1 MWKKLS
7 GCGIIMPMIRKI
19 EISHKTVVFA
29 VLFLLGLW
37 VLYYLRNIILQLFVA
52 FLLMTMLEP
61 IVGFLRKIKLPRV
74 LAILITYILVLG
86 IFGGT
91 IALIAP
97 ALAQQ
102 TTNFVNAFPG
112 YLSNINIGNSEGNLS
127 AEFVKQLGGISGKL
141 LNFTVSVFSNIFSV
155 VTVLVF
161 TFYLLLTHDSFQN
174 QIKLWFGENKGQ
186 KLGNLLDK
194 IEKRLGKWAGG
205 QLFLMLIVGV
215 GVYLG
220 LLLLKIPYALPLAI
234 LAGLL
239 EIVPTLGPILATI
252 PAVLI
257 GLGISPLTGLGAAAI
272 AFLVNQL
279 ENYILIPKIM
289 QKSAGISPLLIL
301 ISIAVGAKLA
311 GVVGVIIA
319 VPTVITLQVLL
330 REYLGK
336 EE

>member
-1 MWKKLS
+1 M
-7 GCGIIMPMIRKI
+7 RKI
-19 EISHKTVVFA
+19 EISHKTVVFT

-52 FLLMTMLEP
+52 FLLMTILEP
-61 IVGFLRKIKLPRV
+61 VVRFFGKIKIPRV
-74 LAILITYILVLG
+74 LAIIITYILVLG
-86 IFGGT
+86 AFGGA

-102 TTNFVNAFPG
+102 TTNFVNALSG
-112 YLSNINIGNSEGNLS
+112 YLSNIKINTSDGNLVT
-127 AEFVKQLGGISGKL
+127 EFLNQLGGVSGKL
-141 LNFTVSVFSNIFSV
+141 LNFTVSVFSNVFSV

-161 TFYLLLTHDSFQN
+161 TFYLLLTHDNFQN
-174 QIKLWFGENKGQ
+174 QIELWFGEGRGK
-186 KLGNLLDK
+186 KLSDLFK
-194 IEKRLGKWAGG
+194 TIEQRLGKWAGG
-205 QLFLMLIVGV
+205 QLLLMLIVGT

-220 LLLLKIPYALPLAI
+220 LLLLKIPYALPLAL

-239 EIVPTLGPILATI
+239 EIIPNLGPILATV
-252 PAVLI
+252 PAALI
-257 GLGISPLTGLGAAAI
+257 GFGISPFTGFGAIAV

-289 QKSAGISPLLIL
+289 QKSAGISPLLVL
-301 ISIAVGAKLA
+301 ISMAVGAKLMGVI
-311 GVVGVIIA
+311 GVVIA

-330 REYLGK
+330 SEYLGK

>member
-1 MWKKLS
+1 M
-7 GCGIIMPMIRKI
+7 RKI
-19 EISHKTVVFA
+19 EISHKTVIFT

-52 FLLMTMLEP
+52 FLLMTILEP
-61 IVGFLRKIKLPRV
+61 VVKFFGKIKIPRV
-74 LAILITYILVLG
+74 LAIIITYFLVLG
-86 IFGGT
+86 VFGGA

-102 TTNFVNAFPG
+102 TTNFINALPG
-112 YLSNINIGNSEGNLS
+112 YLSNININTSDGNLVT
-127 AEFVKQLGGISGKL
+127 EFLNQLGGISGKL

-161 TFYLLLTHDSFQN
+161 TFYLLLTHDNFQN
-174 QIKLWFGENKGQ
+174 QIELWFGEGRGK
-186 KLGNLLDK
+186 KLSDLFIK
-194 IEKRLGKWAGG
+194 IEQRLGKWAGG
-205 QLFLMLIVGV
+205 QLFLMLIVGS
-215 GVYLG
+215 GVYVG
-220 LLLLKIPYALPLAI
+220 LLLLKIPYALPLAL

-239 EIVPTLGPILATI
+239 EIVPNLGPILATI

-257 GLGISPLTGLGAAAI
+257 GFGISPFTGLGAIAV

-289 QKSAGISPLLIL
+289 QKSAGISPLLVL
-301 ISIAVGAKLA
+301 VSIAVGAKLMGVI
-311 GVVGVIIA
+311 GVVIA

-330 REYLGK
+330 SEYLGK